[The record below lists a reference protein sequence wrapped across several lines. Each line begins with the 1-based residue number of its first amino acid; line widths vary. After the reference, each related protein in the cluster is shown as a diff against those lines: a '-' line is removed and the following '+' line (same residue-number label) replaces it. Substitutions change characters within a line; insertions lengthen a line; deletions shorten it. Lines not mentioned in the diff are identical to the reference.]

1 MNTGRSN
8 RERMRLSNTA
18 AEVMRSSEYMEA
30 QMAVQKHI
38 QLKLGDTAVEATALE
53 MAWRAKRYAV
63 SEAIHIQRSKQE
75 SRYET
80 DEDRNLKLIQSMPY
94 WLNAQYKLDNHK
106 SDMSRK
112 EIKECKE
119 TVTRFNKI
127 IRTMINEEQ
136 CSGMRET
143 MDSINEVMLKLNYT
157 RREIDYASQ
166 SFYAVIQ
173 GMRHEIAAESAL
185 NWTPGVELAEMTS
198 TEDDL
203 NGGDIRVHYVD
214 DQGERFE
221 FNIDIK
227 ATKISAYKA
236 NERNHRPGYYAIWS
250 GFDDYDFC
258 GRVLPE
264 NKIIKSKCS
273 YYEEKIKEIVA
284 IERRRKAQRTLRRV
298 V

>member
-1 MNTGRSN
+1 
-8 RERMRLSNTA
+8 MRLSETA
-18 AEVMRSSEYMEA
+18 TEVMRSPEYME
-30 QMAVQKHI
+30 VQDRI
-38 QLKLGDTAVEATALE
+38 RSKLGATAVEATALE

-63 SEAIHIQRSKQE
+63 SEAIHIQRGERE
-75 SRYET
+75 SQYET
-80 DEDRNLKLIQSMPY
+80 DEDRALKLIQIMPY

-112 EIKECKE
+112 EIKGCKE
-119 TVTRFNKI
+119 KVTIFNKI

-136 CSGMRET
+136 CSGMKET

-166 SFYAVIQ
+166 SFNAVIQ

-236 NERNHRPGYYAIWS
+236 NERNRRPGYYAIWS

-264 NKIIKSKCS
+264 NRTIKSKCS

-284 IERRRKAQRTLRRV
+284 IERQRRSKAQRTLRRAV
-298 V
+298 

>member
-8 RERMRLSNTA
+8 RERMRLSETA

-30 QMAVQKHI
+30 QDDMRS
-38 QLKLGDTAVEATALE
+38 KLGETALK
-53 MAWRAKRYAV
+53 MVWAKRYAV
-63 SEAIHIQRSKQE
+63 SKAIHIHRSKQE
-75 SRYET
+75 SLYET
-80 DEDRNLKLIQSMPY
+80 DEDRNLKLIQIMPY
-94 WLNAQYKLDNHK
+94 WLDAQLKLDGHK
-106 SDMSRK
+106 SCKSRK
-112 EIKECKE
+112 EKKECKE
-119 TVTRFNKI
+119 TVTIFNKI

-136 CSGMRET
+136 CSSMKET
-143 MDSINEVMLKLNYT
+143 MDSINEVMLMLNYN
-157 RREIDYASQ
+157 RPEINYARQ
-166 SFYAVIQ
+166 SFNAVIQ

-185 NWTPGVELAEMTS
+185 NWTPGVELADMTNI
-198 TEDDL
+198 EDDL
-203 NGGDIRVHYVD
+203 NGGDIHVDYVD

-227 ATKISAYKA
+227 ATKISADKA
-236 NERNHRPGYYAIWS
+236 NERNRRPGYYAIWS

-273 YYEEKIKEIVA
+273 YYEKKIKEIVDA
-284 IERRRKAQRTLRRV
+284 ERRRKAQRTLRRV

>member
-8 RERMRLSNTA
+8 RERMRLSDTA
-18 AEVMRSSEYMEA
+18 TEVMRSPEYIEA
-30 QMAVQKHI
+30 QDDMRS
-38 QLKLGDTAVEATALE
+38 KLGETALK
-53 MAWRAKRYAV
+53 MVWAKRYAV
-63 SEAIHIQRSKQE
+63 SKAIHIHRSKQE
-75 SRYET
+75 SLYET
-80 DEDRNLKLIQSMPY
+80 DEDRNLKLIQIMPY
-94 WLNAQYKLDNHK
+94 WLDAQLKLDGHK
-106 SDMSRK
+106 SCKSRK
-112 EIKECKE
+112 EKKECKE
-119 TVTRFNKI
+119 TVTIFNKI

-136 CSGMRET
+136 CSSMKET

-157 RREIDYASQ
+157 RPEINYARQ
-166 SFYAVIQ
+166 SFNAVIQ

-185 NWTPGVELAEMTS
+185 NWTSGVELAQMTNI
-198 TEDDL
+198 EDDL
-203 NGGDIRVHYVD
+203 NGGDIHVDYVD

-221 FNIDIK
+221 FNIYIK
-227 ATKISAYKA
+227 ATKISADKA

>member
-8 RERMRLSNTA
+8 RERMRLSETA
-18 AEVMRSSEYMEA
+18 AEVMRSSEYME
-30 QMAVQKHI
+30 I
-38 QLKLGDTAVEATALE
+38 CSKLGGTALK
-53 MAWRAKRYAV
+53 MVGVKRYVV
-63 SEAIHIQRSKQE
+63 SKAIEIHRSKQE
-75 SRYET
+75 SQYET
-80 DEDRNLKLIQSMPY
+80 DEDRTLKLLQVMPH
-94 WLNAQYKLDNHK
+94 WLDAQVKLDKHN
-106 SDMSRK
+106 SDMSHMSHK

-119 TVTRFNKI
+119 TVTTFNKI
-127 IRTMINEEQ
+127 IRTMIDEEQ
-136 CSGMRET
+136 CSSMKET
-143 MDSINEVMLKLNYT
+143 MDFINEVMLMLNYT
-157 RREIDYASQ
+157 RSEIEYARQ

-203 NGGDIRVHYVD
+203 NGGDIHVYYVD

-221 FNIDIK
+221 FYIDIK

-236 NERNHRPGYYAIWS
+236 NERNRRPGYYVSWS
-250 GFDDYDFC
+250 GFDDDDFC

-264 NKIIKSKCS
+264 NRTIKSKCP

-284 IERRRKAQRTLRRV
+284 AERQRRSKAQRTLRRAV
-298 V
+298 

>member
-8 RERMRLSNTA
+8 RERMRLSETA
-18 AEVMRSSEYMEA
+18 AEVMRSSEYME
-30 QMAVQKHI
+30 I
-38 QLKLGDTAVEATALE
+38 CSKLGGTALK
-53 MAWRAKRYAV
+53 MVGVKRYVV
-63 SEAIHIQRSKQE
+63 SKAIEIHRSKQE
-75 SRYET
+75 SQYET
-80 DEDRNLKLIQSMPY
+80 DEDRTLKLLQVMPH
-94 WLNAQYKLDNHK
+94 WLDAQVKLDKHN
-106 SDMSRK
+106 SDMSHMSHK

-119 TVTRFNKI
+119 TVTTFNKI
-127 IRTMINEEQ
+127 IRTMIDEEQ
-136 CSGMRET
+136 CSSMKET
-143 MDSINEVMLKLNYT
+143 MDSINEVMLMLNYT
-157 RREIDYASQ
+157 RSEIEYARQ

-203 NGGDIRVHYVD
+203 NGGDIHVYYVD

-221 FNIDIK
+221 FYIDIK

-236 NERNHRPGYYAIWS
+236 NERNRRPGYYVSWS
-250 GFDDYDFC
+250 GFDDDDFC

-264 NKIIKSKCS
+264 NRTIKSKCP

-284 IERRRKAQRTLRRV
+284 IERQRRSKAQRTLRRAV
-298 V
+298 

>member
-1 MNTGRSN
+1 
-8 RERMRLSNTA
+8 MRLSEVA
-18 AEVMRSSEYMEA
+18 AEVTRSSEYME
-30 QMAVQKHI
+30 I
-38 QLKLGDTAVEATALE
+38 CSKLGGTALKTVG
-53 MAWRAKRYAV
+53 AKRHVV
-63 SEAIHIQRSKQE
+63 SKAIDIQRSKQE
-75 SRYET
+75 SQYET
-80 DEDRNLKLIQSMPY
+80 DEDRALKLIQIMPY
-94 WLNAQYKLDNHK
+94 WLDAQVKLNNHK
-106 SDMSRK
+106 SDMSHK
-112 EIKECKE
+112 EIKKCKE
-119 TVTRFNKI
+119 TVTIFNKI
-127 IRTMINEEQ
+127 IRTMIDEEQ
-136 CSGMRET
+136 CSSMKET
-143 MDSINEVMLKLNYT
+143 MDSINEVMLMLNYT
-157 RREIDYASQ
+157 RSEINYARQ
-166 SFYAVIQ
+166 SFNAVIQ

-185 NWTPGVELAEMTS
+185 NWTSGVELAQMTNI
-198 TEDDL
+198 EDDL
-203 NGGDIRVHYVD
+203 NGGDIHVDYVD

-227 ATKISAYKA
+227 ATKISADKA

>member
-1 MNTGRSN
+1 
-8 RERMRLSNTA
+8 MRLSETA
-18 AEVMRSSEYMEA
+18 TEVMRSPEYME
-30 QMAVQKHI
+30 VQDRI
-38 QLKLGDTAVEATALE
+38 RSKLGATAVEATALE

-63 SEAIHIQRSKQE
+63 SEAIHIQRGERE
-75 SRYET
+75 SQYET
-80 DEDRNLKLIQSMPY
+80 DEDRALKLIQIMPY

-112 EIKECKE
+112 EIKGCKE
-119 TVTRFNKI
+119 KVTIFNKI

-136 CSGMRET
+136 CSGMKET

-166 SFYAVIQ
+166 SFNAVIQ

-185 NWTPGVELAEMTS
+185 NWTPGVELADMNNI
-198 TEDDL
+198 EDDL
-203 NGGDIRVHYVD
+203 NGGDIHVDYVD

-236 NERNHRPGYYAIWS
+236 NERNRRPGYYAIWS

-264 NKIIKSKCS
+264 NRTIKSKCS

-284 IERRRKAQRTLRRV
+284 IERQRRSKAQRTLRRAV
-298 V
+298 

>member
-1 MNTGRSN
+1 MNTSRSN
-8 RERMRLSNTA
+8 RERMRLSEVA
-18 AEVMRSSEYMEA
+18 AEVTRSSEYME
-30 QMAVQKHI
+30 I
-38 QLKLGDTAVEATALE
+38 CSKLGGTALKTVG
-53 MAWRAKRYAV
+53 AKRHVV
-63 SEAIHIQRSKQE
+63 SKAIDIQRSKQE
-75 SRYET
+75 SQYET
-80 DEDRNLKLIQSMPY
+80 DEDRTRKLLQIMPY
-94 WLNAQYKLDNHK
+94 WLDAQSKLNNHK
-106 SDMSRK
+106 SDMSHK

-136 CSGMRET
+136 CSSMKET
-143 MDSINEVMLKLNYT
+143 MDSIKEVMLMLNYT
-157 RREIDYASQ
+157 RSEIEYASQ

-236 NERNHRPGYYAIWS
+236 KERNRRPGYYVVCS
-250 GFDDYDFC
+250 GFDDDDFC

-264 NKIIKSKCS
+264 DRTIKSKCPYFS
-273 YYEEKIKEIVA
+273 QQIKEIVA
-284 IERRRKAQRTLRRV
+284 AERQRRSKAQRTPRRAV
-298 V
+298 

>member
-8 RERMRLSNTA
+8 RERMRLSETA
-18 AEVMRSSEYMEA
+18 TEVTRSSEYME
-30 QMAVQKHI
+30 I
-38 QLKLGDTAVEATALE
+38 CSKLGGTALKTVG
-53 MAWRAKRYAV
+53 AKRHVV
-63 SEAIHIQRSKQE
+63 SKAIDIQRSKQE
-75 SRYET
+75 SQYET
-80 DEDRNLKLIQSMPY
+80 DEDRALKLIQIMPY
-94 WLNAQYKLDNHK
+94 WLDAQVKLNNHK
-106 SDMSRK
+106 SDMSHK
-112 EIKECKE
+112 EIKKCKE
-119 TVTRFNKI
+119 TVTTFNKI
-127 IRTMINEEQ
+127 IRTMIDEEQ
-136 CSGMRET
+136 CSSMKET
-143 MDSINEVMLKLNYT
+143 MDSINEVMLMLNYT
-157 RREIDYASQ
+157 RSEIEHASQ

-236 NERNHRPGYYAIWS
+236 NERNRRPGYYVSWS
-250 GFDDYDFC
+250 GFDDDDFC

-264 NKIIKSKCS
+264 NKIIKSKCP
-273 YYEEKIKEIVA
+273 YYEKKIKEIVA
-284 IERRRKAQRTLRRV
+284 IERYRKTQGTRRRAV
-298 V
+298 

>member
-1 MNTGRSN
+1 
-8 RERMRLSNTA
+8 MRLSETA
-18 AEVMRSSEYMEA
+18 TEVMRSPEYIEA
-30 QMAVQKHI
+30 QDYIRSKS
-38 QLKLGDTAVEATALE
+38 KLGETALK
-53 MAWRAKRYAV
+53 MVWAKRYAV
-63 SEAIHIQRSKQE
+63 SKAIDIHRSKQE
-75 SRYET
+75 SQYETKSRYET

-106 SDMSRK
+106 SDMSHE

-136 CSGMRET
+136 CSSMKET
-143 MDSINEVMLKLNYT
+143 MDSINKVMSMLNYDY
-157 RREIDYASQ
+157 REMNYAEQ
-166 SFYAVIQ
+166 SFNAVLQ

-185 NWTPGVELAEMTS
+185 NWTPGVELADMTS
-198 TEDDL
+198 IEDDL
-203 NGGDIRVHYVD
+203 NGGDIHVDYVD

-236 NERNHRPGYYAIWS
+236 KERNRRPGYYVVCS
-250 GFDDYDFC
+250 GFDDDDFC

-264 NKIIKSKCS
+264 DRTIKSKCPYFS
-273 YYEEKIKEIVA
+273 QQIKEIVA
-284 IERRRKAQRTLRRV
+284 AERQRRSKAQRTPRRAV
-298 V
+298 

>member
-8 RERMRLSNTA
+8 REQMRLSETA
-18 AEVMRSSEYMEA
+18 TEVMRSPEYIEA
-30 QMAVQKHI
+30 QDYMRS
-38 QLKLGDTAVEATALE
+38 KLGETALK
-53 MAWRAKRYAV
+53 MVWVKRYAV
-63 SEAIHIQRSKQE
+63 SKAIDIHRSKQE
-75 SRYET
+75 SQYETKSRYET
-80 DEDRNLKLIQSMPY
+80 DEDRTLELIRIMPY
-94 WLNAQYKLDNHK
+94 WFNAQLKLDGHK
-106 SDMSRK
+106 SCKSRK
-112 EIKECKE
+112 EKKECKE
-119 TVTRFNKI
+119 TVTIFNKI

-136 CSGMRET
+136 CSGMKET
-143 MDSINEVMLKLNYT
+143 IDSIDEVMLKLNYT
-157 RREIDYASQ
+157 PSEINYAKQ
-166 SFYAVIQ
+166 SFNAVLQ

-185 NWTPGVELAEMTS
+185 NWTPGVELADMTNI
-198 TEDDL
+198 EDDL
-203 NGGDIRVHYVD
+203 NGGDIHVDYVD

-227 ATKISAYKA
+227 ATKISADKA

-250 GFDDYDFC
+250 GFDYDDFC

-284 IERRRKAQRTLRRV
+284 IERCRKAQRTLRRV